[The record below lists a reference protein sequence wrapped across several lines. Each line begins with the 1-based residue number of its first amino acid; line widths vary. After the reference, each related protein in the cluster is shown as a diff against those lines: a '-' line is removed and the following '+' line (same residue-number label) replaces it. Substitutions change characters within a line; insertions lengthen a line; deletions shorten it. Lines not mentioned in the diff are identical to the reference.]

1 MASLVQEDGSDDV
14 MVVLTCIDRNEQD
27 DFSHNQ
33 DEDAVMISTVD
44 VYNWNFPSIL
54 KHTTIKVKAQRNRLI
69 EHSSY
74 FHGLLGGNFGNPDLE
89 ILVQWNQPT
98 FLSLLASLFG
108 SPVDVTSESF
118 LSLFEGA
125 LYFGMEMI
133 ISKCMM
139 WLTKAISVNGV
150 PLLQL
155 NDLLSIWEFG
165 SELVNNYLPE
175 LCTTYLAKNFIWA
188 MSCSSFVDVP
198 YDLLLSSTKHPNL
211 TVDSEM
217 QLCDALLIWISA
229 NKEQYTE
236 DCYIN
241 LLKQIRVTL
250 LPLWF
255 ASGKKTYQSLSM
267 CCNESYSGVI
277 TLLKQPFTMDPL
289 QDNELLNLRIRLT
302 ELTQRVD
309 VSCCTQMNPAILLL
323 SVLPFSLNLEPQ
335 LRIKFEKSLINHET
349 INAFPWTKWS
359 NLTFEAVYE
368 INLSNC
374 PMLPLKVAIEI
385 ISYSFPSL
393 RKLKAANH
401 LSFKTLD
408 VMQLVKKCPLLCD
421 IDLTV
426 DVSPVIPT
434 QVSILSSFLS
444 TSILRS
450 SSIYWHNNPSNITK
464 LILEGRNDI
473 QDFDLRAI
481 SNICVS
487 ISYISLRGCTSVSDV
502 GISALISKCLKLNSI
517 VACDTSFGQNSV
529 LALCSLNASYDHH
542 PSVKHSGR
550 NIPHGCNLQMLHI
563 GGCKGIN
570 LSCFSKLM
578 SQAYMLKN
586 LCLRDTE
593 VVDDVLFNFLG
604 SSLEVLDVSNTKVS
618 SAVLAHIIGR
628 NPGLKCLKTRG
639 CNNNKFLHHESKN
652 LFFEVVRSC
661 KLEEISVGWGFS
673 YLSLQNLKPSLSSL
687 KEIEVGLGGSLGQDG
702 LKWLPVISPLLESV
716 VLYFQVISDDI
727 IINMLESL
735 KHLKSFSLCHC
746 LGEISSLGFKVRMP
760 NLRKMRLERVA
771 PWMNNVDLVNLTHN
785 CANLIELSL
794 LGCPLLNSESQKI
807 ISSGWPGLI
816 SIHLEECGE
825 ITKNG
830 VVSLFDCCAL
840 EDILLR
846 HNGSGIQKG
855 FIHEAVT
862 KLPMLRKISLDVCDA
877 KDRDKDFDIPE
888 VDNRHFLSHVKIARC
903 KSHTHRC
910 IFDPQHVRAS
920 TVSIHRETLVLVWD
934 SKHLTTTLVK
944 ERV

>member
-1 MASLVQEDGSDDV
+1 MASLVLEDGSDDV

-44 VYNWNFPSIL
+44 VYNWNFPSVL
-54 KHTTIKVKAQRNRLI
+54 KHRTIKVKAQRNRLI

-108 SPVDVTSESF
+108 SPLDVTSESF

-125 LYFGMEMI
+125 LYFGMETI

-241 LLKQIRVTL
+241 LLKQIRISL

-255 ASGKKTYQSLSM
+255 ASGKKTYESLSM

-277 TLLKQPFTMDPL
+277 TLLKQPFTPRMNAL

-309 VSCCTQMNPAILLL
+309 ISCCTQMNPAILLL
-323 SVLPFSLNLEPQ
+323 SVLPLSLNLEPQ
-335 LRIKFEKSLINHET
+335 LRIKFEKSLINHES

-359 NLTFEAVYE
+359 NLTFEAVHE
-368 INLSNC
+368 IDISNC
-374 PMLPLKVAIEI
+374 PMLPLKVAIDI

-426 DVSPVIPT
+426 DVSPVIST
-434 QVSILSSFLS
+434 QVSILSSFLPTNTPGS
-444 TSILRS
+444 FSIH
-450 SSIYWHNNPSNITK
+450 WHSNHSNITK
-464 LILEGRNDI
+464 LILEGRND
-473 QDFDLRAI
+473 
-481 SNICVS
+481 VE
-487 ISYISLRGCTSVSDV
+487 
-502 GISALISKCLKLNSI
+502 
-517 VACDTSFGQNSV
+517 
-529 LALCSLNASYDHH
+529 
-542 PSVKHSGR
+542 
-550 NIPHGCNLQMLHI
+550 
-563 GGCKGIN
+563 GIN

-618 SAVLAHIIGR
+618 SAVLAHVIGR

-639 CNNNKFLHHESKN
+639 CNNLLHKETKS
-652 LFFEVVRSC
+652 LFFEVC
-661 KLEEISVGWGFS
+661 KLEEISVGSRRTEMASWNFS
-673 YLSLQNLKPSLSSL
+673 FTG
-687 KEIEVGLGGSLGQDG
+687 VCGSL
-702 LKWLPVISPLLESV
+702 
-716 VLYFQVISDDI
+716 
-727 IINMLESL
+727 
-735 KHLKSFSLCHC
+735 FS
-746 LGEISSLGFKVRMP
+746 G
-760 NLRKMRLERVA
+760 
-771 PWMNNVDLVNLTHN
+771 
-785 CANLIELSL
+785 
-794 LGCPLLNSESQKI
+794 
-807 ISSGWPGLI
+807 
-816 SIHLEECGE
+816 
-825 ITKNG
+825 
-830 VVSLFDCCAL
+830 
-840 EDILLR
+840 
-846 HNGSGIQKG
+846 
-855 FIHEAVT
+855 
-862 KLPMLRKISLDVCDA
+862 
-877 KDRDKDFDIPE
+877 DF
-888 VDNRHFLSHVKIARC
+888 R
-903 KSHTHRC
+903 
-910 IFDPQHVRAS
+910 
-920 TVSIHRETLVLVWD
+920 
-934 SKHLTTTLVK
+934 
-944 ERV
+944 